1 MDAGSGSG
9 SGSGVVDVV
18 GAAVWGLVRSV
29 QNEHPGRVVL
39 VDGEPGAELSVL
51 VSGAVVSGEGQVAVR
66 DGVWWVPRLVRAGVE
81 AGAGSGANAGS
92 GSGANAGSRSGA
104 DAGSDAGSGSGS
116 GSVFGSGVVLVSGG
130 TGGLGAVVARHL
142 V

>member
-1 MDAGSGSG
+1 M
-9 SGSGVVDVV
+9 
-18 GAAVWGLVRSV
+18 

-81 AGAGSGANAGS
+81 AGSGVVAGSEAGAGSG
-92 GSGANAGSRSGA
+92 SGA
-104 DAGSDAGSGSGS
+104 DAGSDAGSGS

-142 V
+142 VVGHGVRDVLLVSRRGVGGSGVAGVVG